1 MVATVDRFNE
11 HARSGRDPDFA
22 RGESL
27 YDRYY
32 GDPAVTPNNCLA
44 PLEKGPFYAIPIQ
57 PCDIGT
63 NGGIVTDVHARALD
77 ANGAPIPGLYA
88 AGNCSASPMGK
99 SYPAAGATLG
109 PGMTFGYLAALHAT
123 ATTA

>member
-1 MVATVDRFNE
+1 
-11 HARSGRDPDFA
+11 
-22 RGESL
+22 
-27 YDRYY
+27 
-32 GDPAVTPNNCLA
+32 VTPNNCLA

-57 PCDIGT
+57 PCASGPT
-63 NGGIVTDVHARALD
+63 AASSPTCTARALD
-77 ANGAPIPGLYA
+77 ANGAPIPGLHA

-123 ATTA
+123 AAVA